1 MLNFSDIV
9 WSFQSV
15 IETSKILDHRYLV
28 LNAHPMSW
36 LFSGGYSEKHIQ
48 DIQDIRKNIQYQKIG
63 GTFTSPN
70 AFLRKLYIYQKQ

>member
-1 MLNFSDIV
+1 
-9 WSFQSV
+9 
-15 IETSKILDHRYLV
+15 
-28 LNAHPMSW
+28 MSW